1 MKANVDRIEEGI
13 AILIDREDDARRIS
27 IPVPLLPPG
36 SREGDV
42 ITLTLERDEDATAAA
57 KARVSG
63 LVEKLRKR
71 S

>member
-1 MKANVDRIEEGI
+1 MKATIDRIEEGI
-13 AILIDREDDARRIS
+13 AVLIDREDDTRHIS
-27 IPVPLLPPG
+27 IPVSLLPPG
-36 SREGDV
+36 CQEGDV
-42 ITLTLERDEDATAAA
+42 ITVMLERDEETTAAA

>member
-1 MKANVDRIEEGI
+1 MKATIDRIEEGI
-13 AILIDREDDARRIS
+13 AVLIDRDDDTRHIR

-36 SREGDV
+36 SKEGDV
-42 ITLTLERDEDATAAA
+42 ITLALERDEEATAAA
-57 KARVSG
+57 MARVAG

>member
-1 MKANVDRIEEGI
+1 MKATVDRIEEGI
-13 AILIDREDDARRIS
+13 AVLIDREDDTRHIS

-36 SREGDV
+36 CKEGDV
-42 ITLTLERDEDATAAA
+42 ITLTLERDEEETAAA